1 MAYSIIQP
9 SFSGGEI
16 APSLYGRIDLAKYST
31 ALRKCENFLVR
42 QYGGIENRPGTKFI
56 AAAKYPNKKCRLI
69 PFQFSTVQTY
79 ALEMGDKYMRV
90 IKDGGQVLYADG
102 EHEGEIFELATPYRE
117 ADLFNLKFT
126 QSADVMTIVHAD
138 YPPMELQRYDHDDW
152 KLVPV
157 ETRNGPF
164 EDINTDKERKVYAS
178 AQTGDVTLTATHSIF
193 GTELVGK
200 QFYIEQPAVDS
211 IPIWETDKTVSSS
224 SVASKSFD
232 TEEEAKTFI
241 TTLDPGDL
249 ISITVNPMS
258 NEWTVKYS
266 RGFSRRAGSHYY
278 MPVSTGK
285 TGTLR
290 PSHTE
295 GLAWDGW
302 GEDTGVQ
309 WEYLHSGFG
318 IVRIK
323 SVSSDGKTAN
333 ATVISRIPSNA
344 IGEARASYKWA
355 RAAWNDVDGYPSTV
369 MYYQQ
374 RLFFAGSRAYPQTI
388 WASRSGDYKDFG
400 KNNPIQD
407 DDRII
412 YTYAGRQ
419 VNEIRHLI
427 DVGSLVALTSGGE
440 YQITGDQNKV
450 LTPSSFSFSSQGAN
464 GCSDVPPIAV
474 ANIALYIQEK
484 GSAVRD
490 LAYSFDVDGYQGTDL
505 TIMANHLFQRHQ
517 IIDWAF
523 SIVPYSIAWC
533 IRDDGKLLSLTYLRE
548 QQVFAWAPQETD
560 GQFESTCSVSEGN
573 EDAVYFIVCRKVG
586 DGTVRYI
593 ERLSSRLFTKTED
606 AFFVDSGL
614 SYDGRNKDESST
626 VHLTTVDNWTYEGD
640 IALTAS
646 NAIFKD
652 SDIGNAIHLPYFEDD
667 ENKTLRCEITEFINT
682 HAVRVTPNR
691 DVPELLQD
699 KPLSEWGFA
708 RFRFEGLQHIEGKTT
723 SILADANVL
732 PQQKVSGGAV
742 SLEEPAVVVHIGLPY
757 VSDMETLDIH
767 INGQETLLDK
777 KKLVKVA
784 SLIVNSSRGIWAG
797 TEKDRL
803 YEYAQREFEFYDNPV
818 DDATGV
824 VEINL
829 DAQWSKNGRVYVRQS
844 DPLPLSILAAIPR
857 LDVGGF

>member
-102 EHEGEIFELATPYRE
+102 EHKGEIFELAMPYKE

-164 EDINTDKERKVYAS
+164 EDINTDKERKLYVSAS
-178 AQTGDVTLTATHSIF
+178 TGDVTLTATHNIF
-193 GTELVGK
+193 GAELVGK
-200 QFYIEQPAVDS
+200 QIYIEQQAIDAV
-211 IPIWETDKTVSSS
+211 PVWETDKTTNVS
-224 SVASKSFD
+224 D
-232 TEEEAKTFI
+232 Q
-241 TTLDPGDL
+241 
-249 ISITVNPMS
+249 
-258 NEWTVKYS
+258 
-266 RGFSRRAGSHYY
+266 RRAGANYY
-278 MPVSTGK
+278 RANTAGK
-285 TGTLR
+285 SGTLR

-295 GLAWDGW
+295 GMSWDGW
-302 GEDTGVQ
+302 GGDAGIQ

-318 IVRIK
+318 IVKIN
-323 SVSSDGKTAN
+323 SVSADGLTA
-333 ATVISRIPSNA
+333 TGKVVSYIPSNA
-344 IGEARASYKWA
+344 VGEENATYKWA
-355 RAAWNDVDGYPSTV
+355 RSVWNDVDGYPSTV

-523 SIVPYSIAWC
+523 SIVPYSMAWC

-548 QQVFAWAPQETD
+548 QQVFAWAPQETE
-560 GQFESTCSVSEGN
+560 GQFESTCSISEGK

-586 DGTVRYI
+586 GGTVRYI

-626 VHLTTVDNWTYEGD
+626 LHLATSDNWTYEGD
-640 IALTAS
+640 ITLTAS

-652 SDIGNAIHLPYFEDD
+652 SDIGNAIHLPYFEDE

-708 RFRFEGLQHIEGKTT
+708 RFRFEGLQHIEGKTS

-732 PQQKVSGGAV
+732 PQQKVSSGAV